1 MDMILANGTIVTAHE
16 SYDADI
22 GIEGGVIKQIGHGL
36 GPAGR
41 TVDCS
46 DKILFPGGVDVHTHV
61 EFELMGQETADNFHS
76 STVAAACGGITTICD
91 YAFPE
96 PGQSLQDALVRWNQ
110 RGEKSVIDFGL
121 HPTIFQ
127 PGEHT
132 LSEMR
137 DCVADGYTSFK
148 IFMIGFSEFDKYAP
162 QYLRC
167 MEEAGKL
174 GAMVNIHCEDQ
185 CCISYMTQKL
195 EEENNSNVRTF
206 PDSRPRISEGLAAR
220 RALWMAHMADV
231 PAYLV
236 HLSCQEGLDAL
247 NDARGRGQTCYGET
261 RPIYL
266 HLSRERFN
274 EEVDPERYVGWPPL
288 READQMEVMWQALD
302 SGVLQTVATD
312 HVGWNMKQ
320 KKASVTVD
328 ELLPGMSNLETVL
341 PMLYSEGVRTGRLS
355 PNRFVDVSAT
365 KPAKLMGMYPQKG
378 TIAVG
383 SDADIM
389 VFDTEKPVTIR
400 QSDMHSNQTPT

>member
-1 MDMILANGTIVTAHE
+1 
-16 SYDADI
+16 
-22 GIEGGVIKQIGHGL
+22 
-36 GPAGR
+36 
-41 TVDCS
+41 
-46 DKILFPGGVDVHTHV
+46 
-61 EFELMGQETADNFHS
+61 
-76 STVAAACGGITTICD
+76 
-91 YAFPE
+91 
-96 PGQSLQDALVRWNQ
+96 
-110 RGEKSVIDFGL
+110 
-121 HPTIFQ
+121 
-127 PGEHT
+127 
-132 LSEMR
+132 
-137 DCVADGYTSFK
+137 
-148 IFMIGFSEFDKYAP
+148 
-162 QYLRC
+162 
-167 MEEAGKL
+167 
-174 GAMVNIHCEDQ
+174 MVNIHCEDQ

-220 RALWMAHMADV
+220 RALWMAHVADV

-302 SGVLQTVATD
+302 SNVLQTVATD

-341 PMLYSEGVRTGRLS
+341 PMLYSEGVREGRLS
-355 PNRFVDVSAT
+355 PHRYVDVSAT
-365 KPAKLMGMYPQKG
+365 QPAKLMGMYPQKG

-383 SDADIM
+383 SDADVT
-389 VFDTEKPVTIR
+389 VFDPDKPVTIR
-400 QSDMHSNQTPT
+400 QRDMHSKQDWELHEGFEVTGWPTMTISRGDIIVENGKVNAEPGRGKLVKRRTYTS

>member
-1 MDMILANGTIVTAHE
+1 MSSSSSWARRPPD
-16 SYDADI
+16 D
-22 GIEGGVIKQIGHGL
+22 
-36 GPAGR
+36 
-41 TVDCS
+41 
-46 DKILFPGGVDVHTHV
+46 
-61 EFELMGQETADNFHS
+61 FHS

-96 PGQSLQDALVRWNQ
+96 PGQSLQDCLVRWNQ
-110 RGEKSVIDFGL
+110 RGEKSVIDYGL

-185 CCISYMTQKL
+185 CCITYMTKKL

-220 RALWMAHMADV
+220 RALWMAHVADV

-341 PMLYSEGVRTGRLS
+341 PMLYSEGVRAGASR
-355 PNRFVDVSAT
+355 
-365 KPAKLMGMYPQKG
+365 
-378 TIAVG
+378 
-383 SDADIM
+383 
-389 VFDTEKPVTIR
+389 
-400 QSDMHSNQTPT
+400 PTASST

>member
-1 MDMILANGTIVTAHE
+1 
-16 SYDADI
+16 
-22 GIEGGVIKQIGHGL
+22 
-36 GPAGR
+36 
-41 TVDCS
+41 
-46 DKILFPGGVDVHTHV
+46 
-61 EFELMGQETADNFHS
+61 
-76 STVAAACGGITTICD
+76 
-91 YAFPE
+91 
-96 PGQSLQDALVRWNQ
+96 
-110 RGEKSVIDFGL
+110 
-121 HPTIFQ
+121 
-127 PGEHT
+127 
-132 LSEMR
+132 MR

-148 IFMIGFSEFDKYAP
+148 IFMIGFAEFDKYAAE
-162 QYLRC
+162 YLRC

-220 RALWMAHMADV
+220 RALWMAHVADV

-302 SGVLQTVATD
+302 SNVLQTVATD

-341 PMLYSEGVRTGRLS
+341 PMLYSEGVREGRLS
-355 PNRFVDVSAT
+355 APPLCGCERHPAGQAHGHVPAEGDHRGGLRRRRHGLRPRQARHHPPARHALQAGLGAARGLRGHRLADHDHLARRHHRGERQGQRGARPRQAGQAAHLYLLTGGSAC
-365 KPAKLMGMYPQKG
+365 PIPPML
-378 TIAVG
+378 
-383 SDADIM
+383 
-389 VFDTEKPVTIR
+389 
-400 QSDMHSNQTPT
+400 